1 MKKIKKLLKKKNHLE
16 AKRNS
21 IWDKLLIIYVDSNT
35 NTEFAQKYNIVSN
48 KLEIIYEKLESS
60 SYMKEW
66 NDTKK

>member
-21 IWDKLLIIYVDSNT
+21 IWDKLSIIYVDSNT
-35 NTEFAQKYNIVSN
+35 NTELAQKYNTVSN

-60 SYMKEW
+60 SYMKE
-66 NDTKK
+66 